1 MILTTDIDQKRSDFP
16 LLQDKMNGKPI
27 VFLDSAASSQKPQVV
42 IDAISQYYEHDHA
55 NVHRGVYELS
65 QRATDAFEHGRKVVK
80 DFINAP
86 STEEIIFTKGA
97 TEGINLVASSFSQKF
112 LNQGDEIIISTMEH
126 HSNIVPWQMACERH
140 GAILKVIPIFE
151 DGSLDLD
158 AFRNLISNK
167 TKIVS
172 IAHISNAMGVINP
185 VQDMI
190 QLAHEVGA
198 AVLID
203 GCQAAPHIKVDVVDL
218 NADFYVFSGH
228 KVYGPTG
235 IGVLYG
241 KRQWLDAMPPY
252 QGGGEMI
259 DQVSFEK
266 TTYNVIPH
274 KFEAGTPHISGV
286 VGLGTAL
293 EYIMQIGHEAIME
306 HEQEL
311 LAYATNQ
318 LKSLSGLR
326 IIGDHKNKTSVI
338 SFIVEGCHPYD
349 LGTLLDKQGIAV
361 RTGHHCAQPLMAR
374 FNIPGT
380 VRASFSLYSN
390 KQDIDALISALTRAI
405 QMLS

>member
-140 GAILKVIPIFE
+140 GASLKVIPIFE
-151 DGSLDLD
+151 DGSLDHV

-241 KRQWLDAMPPY
+241 KRHWLDAMPPY

-293 EYIMQIGHEAIME
+293 EYIMQIGHEAIIE

-326 IIGDHKNKTSVI
+326 IIGDLKNKTSVI